1 MKSKIKLIPK
11 PPRRTAYEGNMT
23 RTAKTPE
30 RNNIN
35 NTPNKLDL
43 FQKELYSLRAN
54 QNVTNNKLDKLNE
67 KISQKIS
74 HNTVKLNEQSTLLKS
89 MATALNQQT
98 YLLGSIKKSID
109 NLSMN
114 IQAVLRRLPKN
125 SPSLKDSL
133 NNSPSLKDSLNN
145 SGNTS
150 FSQKSKCSAK
160 YNRRNN
166 RK

>member
-35 NTPNKLDL
+35 NTPNKQDL
-43 FQKELYSLRAN
+43 FQKELYSIKAN
-54 QNVTNNKLDKLNE
+54 QIVTNNKLDKLNE

-133 NNSPSLKDSLNN
+133 NNS
-145 SGNTS
+145 GNTS

>member
-1 MKSKIKLIPK
+1 MRSKIKLIPK

-35 NTPNKLDL
+35 NTPNKQDL
-43 FQKELYSLRAN
+43 FQKELYSIRAY
-54 QNVTNNKLDKLNE
+54 QIVTNNKLDKLNE
-67 KISQKIS
+67 KIS
-74 HNTVKLNEQSTLLKS
+74 HNTAKLNEQSTLLKS

-114 IQAVLRRLPKN
+114 IQAVLRRLP
-125 SPSLKDSL
+125 
-133 NNSPSLKDSLNN
+133 NNSPSLQDSLTNFSPLQYSLNN
-145 SGNTS
+145 SGKSS
-150 FSQKSKCSAK
+150 FSQKSRCSAK

>member
-1 MKSKIKLIPK
+1 MRSKIKLIPK

-35 NTPNKLDL
+35 NTPNKQDL
-43 FQKELYSLRAN
+43 FQKELYSIKAN
-54 QNVTNNKLDKLNE
+54 QIVTNNKLDKLNE
-67 KISQKIS
+67 KIS
-74 HNTVKLNEQSTLLKS
+74 HNTAKLNEQSTLLKS

-114 IQAVLRRLPKN
+114 IQAVLRRLP
-125 SPSLKDSL
+125 

>member
-1 MKSKIKLIPK
+1 MRKK

-35 NTPNKLDL
+35 NTPNKQDL
-43 FQKELYSLRAN
+43 FQKELYSIKAN
-54 QNVTNNKLDKLNE
+54 QIVTNNKLDKLNE
-67 KISQKIS
+67 KIS
-74 HNTVKLNEQSTLLKS
+74 HNTVKLNEQSNLLKS

-133 NNSPSLKDSLNN
+133 NNS
-145 SGNTS
+145 GNTS